1 MTAPSMHERYE
12 QLAAGYALAALEPED
27 EHAFL
32 DHLPGCAACRRA
44 VAEHAE
50 TLAQLAY
57 AVVEGPPPPAVLEG
71 IREQVALSGR
81 AETFPAPASLDAAR
95 SRWRDK
101 TMRRTTA
108 FVGAA
113 AAAVLVFALVLVNQ
127 GLSSNEREARQV
139 AARLNATVSS
149 LLVDGA
155 RKIDLTGP
163 SGGKGAVVVSGQR
176 VSIVTSGVPVNDTTD
191 SVYVLWSKSRLGQ
204 VRAVGTFDIRSEKL
218 SVVNDLRLS
227 QDPDTVAAFLV
238 TKEPGRIAPAVTH
251 QPVVVIGEA

>member
-1 MTAPSMHERYE
+1 MTAPSTHERYE
-12 QLAAGYALAALEPED
+12 QLAAGYALSALEPED
-27 EHAFL
+27 ENAFL

-44 VAEHAE
+44 VAEHSE
-50 TLAQLAY
+50 TLAQLAN

-71 IREQVALSGR
+71 IREQVSQSG
-81 AETFPAPASLDAAR
+81 AFPAPVSLDAAR
-95 SRWRDK
+95 PRWRDR

-108 FVGAA
+108 VVGAA
-113 AAAVLVFALVLVNQ
+113 AAAVLVIALVLVNQ
-127 GLSSNEREARQV
+127 GLSSNERQARQV

-163 SGGKGAVVVSGQR
+163 SGGKGAIVVSGQS
-176 VSIVTSGVPVNDTTD
+176 VSIVTSGVPVNDTSD

-204 VRAVGTFDIRSEKL
+204 VRAVGTFDIRSERL

-238 TKEPGRIAPAVTH
+238 TKEPGRTAPAVTH
-251 QPVVVIGEA
+251 QPVVVLGDV